1 MYSRIRL
8 LSICCLFCLAT
19 ISGVNAEEKD
29 SINVKLVDKPLSEL
43 FKQIENESGYHF
55 VYDNT
60 VNVSSRVTA
69 QFNNSTVETVLSST
83 LRKMGLAYK
92 IIDNQ
97 IVITKSGEEIVQK
110 QQVADEKVKF
120 VVKTP
125 LGEPIL
131 GATIVIKGTTT
142 GDITGIDG
150 TAYVAAK
157 NGDVVEVSYVGY
169 KPASVVIG
177 TEKVKEITMEEDAM
191 LVEDVV
197 VVGFGTQKKVN
208 LTGAVSS
215 VKMDEVLGERPISNV
230 KSALQGVVP
239 GLQIT
244 SANGRPGTDMNINI
258 RGTNS
263 INGGSP
269 LVLVDNIPMDINMVN
284 PADIESVNVLKDA
297 AASAI
302 YGARAAFGVVLITT
316 KQGIKG
322 DKMQLNYSGNFSF
335 STAADLP
342 RVASPIDAIKALA
355 SSGQTADASLGCNLE
370 KWMGYI
376 NDYNANPSGYPKGY
390 TIDELGTKYYL
401 KENDH
406 VRNMMDNFG
415 FQHMH
420 NVSLS
425 GSTAKTSYRV
435 SLGVVDED
443 GIVYSKKDSYKRYN
457 LSSYVSAKPLSWLDV
472 SADIKYADSERT
484 LVTQGVRS
492 GVWGNAINTASYMP
506 IDNQI
511 IGGKEYLA
519 ETSKTAILLGS
530 ENPTTNSNF
539 RAIGRAVVTPLKG
552 LNLTAEYG
560 FTRDATQIRTYDK
573 LFDYGTPVGETKP
586 SVANSKYKI
595 DQTNGLL
602 HSLNVFAN
610 YTKEW
615 KDHTFSAMAGYNQ
628 EDSDTKGY
636 WLSKK
641 DIINDELPS
650 ISQATGDMDM
660 NDSYLQ
666 YSTRSLFYRLNYN
679 YKERYLLEVNG
690 RYDGSSKFPKDSRF
704 GFFPSAS
711 VAWRLSEE
719 KFMDWS
725 RSYLSNLKFRASY
738 GSIGNQAINPYS
750 FIPTMDAKYAPWLHE
765 NALVTTL
772 GTPGIVSSTFTWE
785 SVNTT
790 NIGVDLGMFRNR
802 LSATFNYYIRDTKD
816 MLTAGMDL
824 PSVLGTSAPKDNAA
838 DLRTNGYEFEM
849 NWQDQIG
856 NVRYN
861 VGFNIYSS
869 KSEITRFNNT
879 IGLLSNGSGNINRV
893 GRQLGEIWGYVT
905 DRFYTIDDFDDKGK
919 LKKGVAAVK
928 GVTPQPGDILYKDF
942 DENGIIDN
950 GANTFDNPGDMQ
962 IIGNDSRRL
971 QYGIN
976 GGIGF
981 KGLEFSFLI
990 QGVGKR
996 DMWLSNPLIFPQY
1009 GEFNTT
1015 FSHQL
1020 DYWTTEN
1027 TDAFYPRIYERSL
1040 GNTDANRKIQTKYL
1054 TNGAYC
1060 RIKNLT
1066 LSYSLPKRWVQHL
1079 SLQRAAIS
1087 FSGEDLF
1094 TFKSTPSGIDPEIT
1108 GTQSGWDYPYMRRF
1122 SIGINL
1128 TF

>member
-1 MYSRIRL
+1 MFARIRL
-8 LSICCLFCLAT
+8 LAICCVFCLAA

-29 SINVKLVDKPLSEL
+29 SINVKLIEKPLSEL
-43 FKQIENESGYHF
+43 FKQIETESAYRF

-60 VNVSSRVTA
+60 VNVSKNVTV
-69 QFNNSTVETVLSST
+69 QLSNSTVEDVLSST
-83 LRKMGLAYK
+83 LGKLGLNYK

-97 IVITKSGEEIVQK
+97 IVITQEKSVVEK
-110 QQVADEKVKF
+110 KPQVVNNKVKF
-120 VVKTP
+120 LIKTL
-125 LGEPIL
+125 LGEPIA
-131 GATIVIKGTTT
+131 GATIIIKGTTT
-142 GDITGIDG
+142 GDITVADG
-150 TAYVAAK
+150 SAYVVAK
-157 NGDVVEVSYVGY
+157 SGNVIEISYIGY
-169 KPASVVIG
+169 KPASIVLGDESLV
-177 TEKVKEITMEEDAM
+177 EVTMEEDAL

-215 VKMDEVLGERPISNV
+215 VKMDDVLGERPISNV
-230 KSALQGVVP
+230 KSALQGVIP

-244 SANGRPGTDMNINI
+244 STNGRPGSDMNINI

-284 PADIESVNVLKDA
+284 PSDIESVNVLKDA

-316 KQGIKG
+316 KQGSKD

-335 STAADLP
+335 STATDLP
-342 RVASPIDAIKALA
+342 RVASPLDAIKALA
-355 SSGQTADASLGCNLE
+355 SSGQAADASLGCNLE

-376 NDYNANPSGYPKGY
+376 NDYNVNPANYPSGYV
-390 TIDELGTKYYL
+390 IDDLGTKYYL

-406 VRNMMDNFG
+406 VRNMMDRFG

-420 NVSLS
+420 NLSLS
-425 GSTAKTSYRV
+425 GSTSKTSYRV

-443 GIVYSKKDSYKRYN
+443 GILYSKKDSYKRYN
-457 LSSYVSAKPLSWLDV
+457 LSSYISAKPLDWLDI

-484 LVTQGVRS
+484 LVTQGVRG
-492 GVWGNAINTASYMP
+492 GVWGNAMNTPSYMP
-506 IDNQI
+506 IDSQVIN
-511 IGGKEYLA
+511 GKEYLA
-519 ETSKTAILLGS
+519 ETSKTAIILGS
-530 ENPTTNSNF
+530 ENPTTNSNL
-539 RAIGRAVVTPLKG
+539 RTIGRAVITPTKG
-552 LNLTAEYG
+552 LSLTAEYG
-560 FTRDATQIRTYDK
+560 FTRDAIQTRTYDK
-573 LFDYGTPVGETKP
+573 LFIYGTPVGETKP
-586 SVANSKYKI
+586 SVPNSKYKI

-615 KDHTFSAMAGYNQ
+615 KNHTFSAMVGYNQ

-660 NDSYLQ
+660 SDSYLQ

-690 RYDGSSKFPKDSRF
+690 RYDGSSKFPKNSRF

-719 KFMDWS
+719 KFMEWS
-725 RSYLSNLKFRASY
+725 SSYLNNFKLRASY
-738 GSIGNQAINPYS
+738 GSIGNQAINPYA
-750 FIPTMDAKYAPWLHE
+750 FIPTMNANYASWLHE

-772 GTPGIVSSTFTWE
+772 ATPGIVSSTFTWE
-785 SVNTT
+785 SVNTI
-790 NIGVDLGMFRNR
+790 NLGVDLGMFRNR
-802 LSATFNYYIRDTKD
+802 LSATFNYYIRDTKN
-816 MLTAGMDL
+816 MLTAGMEL
-824 PSVLGTSAPKDNAA
+824 PSTLGTAAPRDNAA
-838 DLRTNGYEFEM
+838 DLRTKGYEFEV
-849 NWQDQIG
+849 NWQDQVG
-856 NVRYN
+856 AVHYN
-861 VGFNIYSS
+861 VGFNIYNS
-869 KSEITRFNNT
+869 KSEITRFNNS
-879 IGLLSNGSGNINRV
+879 IGLLSSNRV
-893 GRQLGEIWGYVT
+893 GMELGEIWGFVT
-905 DRFYTIDDFDDKGK
+905 DRFYTTDDFDASGK
-919 LKKGVAAVK
+919 LNKDIAVVK

-942 DENGIIDN
+942 DGNGIIDN
-950 GANTFDNPGDMQ
+950 GVNTLSNPGDMQ
-962 IIGNDSRRL
+962 IIGNNSRRL
-971 QYGIN
+971 QYGIS
-976 GGIGF
+976 GGVGF

-996 DMWLSNPLIFPQY
+996 DMWLNNTLIFPQY
-1009 GEFNTT
+1009 AEFNTT

-1020 DYWTTEN
+1020 DYWTPEN
-1027 TDAFYPRIYERSL
+1027 TDAFYPRIYERSQ
-1040 GNTDANRKIQTKYL
+1040 GNTDANRKVQTKYMI
-1054 TNGAYC
+1054 NGAYC

-1079 SLQRAAIS
+1079 SLQRASVS
-1087 FSGEDLF
+1087 FSGEDLL
-1094 TFKSTPSGIDPEIT
+1094 TFKSAPNGIDPEIT
-1108 GTQSGWDYPYMRRF
+1108 GSQSGWDYPYMRRF